1 MVLQAF
7 AISSAFSSQLA
18 TTGTFYRGVK
28 TGETDSP
35 IREAFFQCDRNQS
48 CMNVFKSKTKD
59 AVDFSSGEMSQD
71 QIKEQEFVYTKQ
83 NESKQI
89 FISLLSSVVL
99 FCSRFSL
106 MVLVSM
112 FLSSSTLR

>member
-1 MVLQAF
+1 MRGIILVVLQAF

-28 TGETDSP
+28 TGEKDSP
-35 IREAFFQCDRNQS
+35 IQEAFFQCDGNQS
-48 CMNVFKSKTKD
+48 CLNVFKSKTKD
-59 AVDFSSGEMSQD
+59 VVDSSSGEMSQD

-83 NESKQI
+83 NESKQN
-89 FISLLSSVVL
+89 FISLLNYVVL

-106 MVLVSM
+106 MV
-112 FLSSSTLR
+112 